1 MCSNSNTISYQ
12 LRINY
17 LYFCLESE
25 KELGLEITDE
35 QLQEMRQNV
44 DKIDFKARIVSYLFS
59 PFSGLFII

>member
-17 LYFCLESE
+17 LYFIESE

>member
-17 LYFCLESE
+17 LYFIESE

-44 DKIDFKARIVSYLFS
+44 DKIDYKAS
-59 PFSGLFII
+59 FISF